1 MIQFQLLLVLDLKIE
16 VEVELFLVLDLKM
29 EVKFELFLA
38 GAEGG
43 GEAGA

>member
-1 MIQFQLLLVLDLKIE
+1 ME

-29 EVKFELFLA
+29 EVKFELFLP